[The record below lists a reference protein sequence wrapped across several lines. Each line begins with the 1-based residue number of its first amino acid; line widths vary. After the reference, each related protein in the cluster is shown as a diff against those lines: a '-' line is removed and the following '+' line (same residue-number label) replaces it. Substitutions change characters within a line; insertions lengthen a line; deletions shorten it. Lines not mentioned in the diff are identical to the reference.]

1 MGRAFEFRKGR
12 KMKRWDRMSK
22 DFTRI
27 GKEIVMAVKEGGP
40 NPDSNARLRTAIQN
54 GKGVNMPKDRVD
66 AAIKRAS
73 GKDEKD
79 YQEVV
84 YEGYGPHG
92 VAIVVETATDN
103 PTRTVSNVRLYFNR
117 NNGALGTAGSSD
129 YTFTRKGVF
138 KLAAE
143 GLDRDELELELIDA
157 GAEDVYETTEEDEHG
172 AEHKYMVVESAF
184 SDFGQMQKALDAKG
198 VNIVSATLQRV
209 PNTTVSLNDEQAE
222 EVEKLI
228 DKLEEDEDVQAV
240 YHTMG

>member
-40 NPDSNARLRTAIQN
+40 NPDSNARLRTAMQN

-73 GKDEKD
+73 SREEKD

-117 NNGALGTAGSSD
+117 NSGALGTAGSSD

-143 GLDRDELELELIDA
+143 GLDRDELELELIDS
-157 GAEDVYETTEEDEHG
+157 GAEDVYATTEEDEHG
-172 AEHKYMVVESAF
+172 AEHQYMVVETAF
-184 SDFGQMQKALDAKG
+184 TDFGQMQKALDTKG

>member
-1 MGRAFEFRKGR
+1 
-12 KMKRWDRMSK
+12 MKRWDRMSK

-40 NPDSNARLRTAIQN
+40 NPDTNARLRTAIQN
-54 GKGVNMPKDRVD
+54 GKGVNMPKDRVE

-73 GKDEKD
+73 SREEKD

-117 NNGALGTAGSSD
+117 NSGALGTAGSSD

-143 GLDRDELELELIDA
+143 GLDRDELELELIDV
-157 GAEDVYETTEEDEHG
+157 GAEDVYETTEEDEHA
-172 AEHKYMVVESAF
+172 AEHQYMVIETAF
-184 SDFGQMQKALDAKG
+184 TDFGQMQKALDAKG